1 MIVNELFVAGKAMGI
16 NMKKLFLPLLVAFVC
31 LSMFTACS
39 QSISDTA
46 TDSTNENEVTVSVTE
61 QNSNPDLNTTSSNV
75 SVGQDETTAKTNT
88 SKAYKADN
96 DVAFSNNETT
106 TSAKKAETTSSAVA
120 PSQNLNETTVVNNK
134 KTDKNKITTDKDGWV
149 DKWY

>member
-1 MIVNELFVAGKAMGI
+1 MIFNELFVAGKAMGI

-88 SKAYKADN
+88 SKADKADN

-134 KTDKNKITTDKDGWV
+134 KTDKNKITTDNHGWV